1 MTASLGSAALALAFL
16 AMLFAAVAALVGRK
30 GDERWVLASR
40 RAVYGA
46 CGLLTLCVVLI
57 EIAFASDDFSF
68 NIVQQHSSIA
78 TPKFYKLA
86 AMWSSQ
92 EGSLLLWAWVLSI
105 ASSLALYVTRKR
117 LREIVPYAT
126 AVMAGVASTF
136 TGMMLFAGGVNPFAK
151 LSPVPAD
158 GIGLNPLL
166 QHPSMMIHPPML
178 YSGYVAFT
186 IPFAFAIGAL
196 ITRRLDASWIRATR
210 RFALI
215 AWALLGFGL
224 LLGARWSYT
233 ELGWGGYWAWDPVEN
248 AALMPWLIGTA
259 FLHSVMVQEKRG
271 MLKVWNACLIVATFS
286 LALLG
291 TFLVR
296 SGVLQSI
303 HAFGDSTVGPYI
315 LGLIA
320 VVLVGST
327 ALIVSRL
334 DDLRSQKRIDSLA
347 SREAVF
353 VVNNLLLVALCA
365 MIFWGTFFPL
375 ISELFTGTKSSLAAP
390 WFDRYTT
397 PLAILL
403 VLFTGIGPLLAWRR
417 VSWNT
422 AKRVFLVPSL
432 IAALVGVVLALFT
445 DAAHKPWAFVLFVFA
460 SFALVGLTQEFWR
473 GAAARRSLKGGSIA
487 TALVAVVSRN
497 RRRYGGY
504 IVHMGIAVLLIG
516 IAASSSFQ
524 TNRDVDLRPGESAV
538 IDGYKVTYVRP
549 TASVD
554 RLAFTA
560 GAVLRVEVDGRTFTL
575 HPDRR
580 FYRPTGVSGGT
591 ISNYFGGEA
600 DSDIGLKA
608 GALEDFWTA
617 VQPSITGVQGAARA
631 ADKGFEACVGGGPGA
646 PPQCKAVA
654 AMMRAAAANP
664 RLRPAA
670 LAQIEALQ
678 VATAKQIGQGYVAEG
693 APATFRVIVNP
704 LVTWMWIGALIA
716 LAGAMIGLWPTRST
730 RRVLVADTE
739 LEALKEAKYREIRDA
754 ELDHAAG
761 KLSDEDFALL
771 DAELR
776 NEAVE
781 ILDGGNG
788 SNGNGANG
796 RHEAVERPAEPV

>member
-1 MTASLGSAALALAFL
+1 MTASLGSAVLALAFL
-16 AMLFAAVAALVGRK
+16 AMLFAVVAALVGRK

-68 NIVQQHSSIA
+68 NIVQQHSSIE
-78 TPKFYKLA
+78 TPAFYKLA

-105 ASSLALYVTRKR
+105 ASSLALYATRSR

-126 AVMAGVASTF
+126 AVMAGIASFF
-136 TGMMLFAGGVNPFAK
+136 TGLMLFAGGVNPFAK
-151 LSPVPAD
+151 LSPVPVD

-215 AWALLGFGL
+215 AWAFLGFGL

-259 FLHSVMVQEKRG
+259 FLHSIMVQEKRG
-271 MLKVWNACLIVATFS
+271 MLKVWNACLVVATFS

-320 VVLVGST
+320 VVLIGST

-334 DDLRSQKRIDSLA
+334 DDLRSPKRIDSLA

-353 VVNNLLLVALCA
+353 VINNLLLVALCA
-365 MIFWGTFFPL
+365 TIFWGTFFPL

-432 IAALVGVVLALFT
+432 VAAAMGALFT
-445 DAAHKPWAFVLFVFA
+445 DAVHKPWAFALFVFA
-460 SFALVGLTQEFWR
+460 TFALVGLLQEFWR
-473 GAAARRSLKGGSIA
+473 GAAARRSLKGGSMA
-487 TALVAVVSRN
+487 TALVGVVSRN

-504 IVHMGIAVLLIG
+504 IVHIGIAVLLIG

-524 TNRDVDLRPGESAV
+524 TNRDVDLKPGESAV
-538 IDGYKVTYVRP
+538 IDGYDVTYVRP
-549 TASVD
+549 TATVD

-560 GAVLRVEVDGRTFTL
+560 GAVLRVEKDGKAFTL

-580 FYRPTGVSGGT
+580 FYRPTGVAGGT
-591 ISNYFGGEA
+591 ISNYFGGES

-608 GALEDFWTA
+608 GVLRDFWTA
-617 VQPSITGVQGAARA
+617 IQPSITGVQAASRA
-631 ADKGFEACVGGGPGA
+631 ADKGFEACVGGGASA
-646 PPQCKAVA
+646 PPQCNAVA

-670 LAQIEALQ
+670 LAQIETLQ
-678 VATAKQIGQGYVAEG
+678 VATAKQIATRYVAEG
-693 APATFRVIVNP
+693 TPATFRVIVNP
-704 LVTWMWIGALIA
+704 LVTWMWIGGLIA
-716 LAGAMIGLWPTRST
+716 LAGALIGLWPSRRT
-730 RRVLVADTE
+730 RRALAADPE

-776 NEAVE
+776 NEAVA
-781 ILDGGNG
+781 ILDSDNG
-788 SNGNGANG
+788 SNGIGNGANG
-796 RHEAVERPAEPV
+796 RPDSVERPAEPV